1 MVFSDRTYSVLVV
14 SAAQKFNEAF
24 AEMLPGSEYYP
35 VRFVGNIAA
44 ARREMV
50 NKTYDLVIINAPL
63 PDDFGT
69 RLALYICENSGAGV
83 LLLVKAEHYPDING
97 RVSPFGVL
105 VLPKPASSQTVS
117 QSLQLLCGTR
127 ERLRRMEQKTASIEE
142 KMEEIRII
150 NRAKLLLMEQLKMTE
165 KEAHRFIE
173 KQAMDRCVTKR
184 VVAEQTF
191 HIQVEEEQQP

>member
-1 MVFSDRTYSVLVV
+1 MEFAERRYSVLLV
-14 SAAQKFNEAF
+14 SSSPKFNESMPAL
-24 AEMLPGSEYYP
+24 LPESRFYP
-35 VRFVGNIAA
+35 VTAVSDVSG
-44 ARREMV
+44 ARRRLLE
-50 NKTYDLVIINAPL
+50 NKYDIVIINAPL
-63 PDDFGT
+63 SDDFGT

-105 VLPKPASSQTVS
+105 ALPKPTTSQAVS

-173 KQAMDRCVTKR
+173 KQAMDRCVTRITIAQSILSTYK
-184 VVAEQTF
+184 
-191 HIQVEEEQQP
+191 

>member
-1 MVFSDRTYSVLVV
+1 MEFTERRYSVLLV
-14 SAAQKFNEAF
+14 SSSPKFNES
-24 AEMLPGSEYYP
+24 MLALLPESRFYP
-35 VRFVGNIAA
+35 VTAVSDVSS
-44 ARREMV
+44 ARRRLLES
-50 NKTYDLVIINAPL
+50 KYDIVIINAPL

-142 KMEEIRII
+142 KMGEIRII

-173 KQAMDRCVTKR
+173 KQAMDRCVTRITIAQSILSTYK
-184 VVAEQTF
+184 
-191 HIQVEEEQQP
+191 

>member
-1 MVFSDRTYSVLVV
+1 MEFTERRYSVLLV
-14 SAAQKFNEAF
+14 SSSPKFNESMPAL
-24 AEMLPGSEYYP
+24 LPESRFYP
-35 VRFVGNIAA
+35 VTAVSDVSS
-44 ARREMV
+44 ARRRLLE
-50 NKTYDLVIINAPL
+50 NKYDIVIINTPL

-97 RVSPFGVL
+97 RVSQFGVL
-105 VLPKPASSQTVS
+105 VLPKPTTSQAVS

-173 KQAMDRCVTKR
+173 KQAMDRCVTRITIAQSILSTYK
-184 VVAEQTF
+184 
-191 HIQVEEEQQP
+191 

>member
-1 MVFSDRTYSVLVV
+1 MEFTERRYSVLLV
-14 SAAQKFNEAF
+14 SSSPKFNES
-24 AEMLPGSEYYP
+24 MLALLPESRFYP
-35 VRFVGNIAA
+35 VTAVSDVSI
-44 ARREMV
+44 ARRRLLE
-50 NKTYDLVIINAPL
+50 NKYDIVIINAPL

-97 RVSPFGVL
+97 RVSQFGVL
-105 VLPKPASSQTVS
+105 VLPKPTTSQAVS

-173 KQAMDRCVTKR
+173 KQAMGRCVTRITIAQSILSTYK
-184 VVAEQTF
+184 
-191 HIQVEEEQQP
+191 

>member
-1 MVFSDRTYSVLVV
+1 MEFTERRYSVLLV
-14 SAAQKFNEAF
+14 SSSPKFNES
-24 AEMLPGSEYYP
+24 MLALLPESRFYP
-35 VRFVGNIAA
+35 VAA
-44 ARREMV
+44 VSDVSSARRRLLES
-50 NKTYDLVIINAPL
+50 KYDIVIINAPL

-69 RLALYICENSGAGV
+69 RLALNICDNSGAGV

-97 RVSPFGVL
+97 RVSSFGVL
-105 VLPKPASSQTVS
+105 VLPKPATSQAVS

-173 KQAMDRCVTKR
+173 KQAMDRCVTRITIAQSILSTYK
-184 VVAEQTF
+184 
-191 HIQVEEEQQP
+191 

>member
-1 MVFSDRTYSVLVV
+1 MEFTERRYSVLLV
-14 SAAQKFNEAF
+14 SSSPKFNES
-24 AEMLPGSEYYP
+24 MLALLSESRFYP
-35 VRFVGNIAA
+35 VTAVSDVSS
-44 ARREMV
+44 ARRRLLE
-50 NKTYDLVIINAPL
+50 NKYDIVIINAPL

-97 RVSPFGVL
+97 RVSQFGVL
-105 VLPKPASSQTVS
+105 VLPKPTTSQAVS

-173 KQAMDRCVTKR
+173 KQAMDRCVTRITIAQRILSRCK
-184 VVAEQTF
+184 
-191 HIQVEEEQQP
+191 

>member
-1 MVFSDRTYSVLVV
+1 MEFTERRYSVLLV
-14 SAAQKFNEAF
+14 SSSPKFNES
-24 AEMLPGSEYYP
+24 MLALLPENRFYP
-35 VRFVGNIAA
+35 VAA
-44 ARREMV
+44 VSDVSSARRRLLES
-50 NKTYDLVIINAPL
+50 KYDIVIINAPL

-69 RLALYICENSGAGV
+69 RLALNICDNSGTAV
-83 LLLVKAEHYPDING
+83 LLSVKAEHYPDING

-173 KQAMDRCVTKR
+173 KQAMDRCVTRITIAQSILSTYK
-184 VVAEQTF
+184 
-191 HIQVEEEQQP
+191 

>member
-1 MVFSDRTYSVLVV
+1 MEFTERRYSVLLV
-14 SAAQKFNEAF
+14 SSSPKFNES
-24 AEMLPGSEYYP
+24 MLALLPESRFYP
-35 VRFVGNIAA
+35 VAA
-44 ARREMV
+44 VSDVSGARRRLLES
-50 NKTYDLVIINAPL
+50 KYDIVIINAPL

-69 RLALYICENSGAGV
+69 RLALNICDNSGTAV
-83 LLLVKAEHYPDING
+83 LLFVKAEHYPDING

-105 VLPKPASSQTVS
+105 VLPKPATSQAVS

-173 KQAMDRCVTKR
+173 KQAMDRCVTRITIAQSILSTYK
-184 VVAEQTF
+184 
-191 HIQVEEEQQP
+191 

>member
-1 MVFSDRTYSVLVV
+1 MEFTERRYSVLLV
-14 SAAQKFNEAF
+14 SSSPKFNES
-24 AEMLPGSEYYP
+24 MLALLPESRFYP
-35 VRFVGNIAA
+35 VAA
-44 ARREMV
+44 VSDVSSARRRLLES
-50 NKTYDLVIINAPL
+50 KYDIVIIS
-63 PDDFGT
+63 T
-69 RLALYICENSGAGV
+69 RLALNICDNSGTAV
-83 LLLVKAEHYPDING
+83 LLFVKAEHYPDING

-173 KQAMDRCVTKR
+173 KQAMDRCVTRITIAQSILSTYK
-184 VVAEQTF
+184 
-191 HIQVEEEQQP
+191 

>member
-1 MVFSDRTYSVLVV
+1 MEYTERRYSVLLV
-14 SAAQKFNEAF
+14 SSSPKFNES
-24 AEMLPGSEYYP
+24 MLALLSESRFYP
-35 VRFVGNIAA
+35 VTAVSDVSS
-44 ARREMV
+44 ARRRLLE
-50 NKTYDLVIINAPL
+50 NKYDIVIINAPL

-97 RVSPFGVL
+97 RVSQFGVL
-105 VLPKPASSQTVS
+105 VLPKPTTSQALS

-173 KQAMDRCVTKR
+173 KQAMDRCVTRITIAQSILSTYK
-184 VVAEQTF
+184 
-191 HIQVEEEQQP
+191 

>member
-1 MVFSDRTYSVLVV
+1 MEFTERRYSVLLV
-14 SAAQKFNEAF
+14 SSSPKFNES
-24 AEMLPGSEYYP
+24 MLALLPESRFYP
-35 VRFVGNIAA
+35 VAA
-44 ARREMV
+44 VSDVSSARRRLLES
-50 NKTYDLVIINAPL
+50 KYDIVIINAPL
-63 PDDFGT
+63 SDDFGT
-69 RLALYICENSGAGV
+69 RLALNICDNSGTAV
-83 LLLVKAEHYPDING
+83 LLFVKAEHYPDING

-105 VLPKPASSQTVS
+105 VLPKPATSQAVS

-173 KQAMDRCVTKR
+173 KQAMDRCVTRITIAQSILSTYK
-184 VVAEQTF
+184 
-191 HIQVEEEQQP
+191 

>member
-1 MVFSDRTYSVLVV
+1 MEFTERRYSVLLV
-14 SAAQKFNEAF
+14 SSSPKFNES
-24 AEMLPGSEYYP
+24 MLALLPESRFYP
-35 VRFVGNIAA
+35 VAA
-44 ARREMV
+44 VSDVSSAQRRLLE
-50 NKTYDLVIINAPL
+50 NKYDIVIINAPL

-69 RLALYICENSGAGV
+69 RLALNICDNSGAGV

-97 RVSPFGVL
+97 RISPFGVL
-105 VLPKPASSQTVS
+105 VLPKPATSQAVS

-142 KMEEIRII
+142 KMEEIRLI

-173 KQAMDRCVTKR
+173 KQAMDRCVTRITIAQSILSTYK
-184 VVAEQTF
+184 
-191 HIQVEEEQQP
+191 

>member
-1 MVFSDRTYSVLVV
+1 MEFTERRYSVLLV
-14 SAAQKFNEAF
+14 SSSPKFNES
-24 AEMLPGSEYYP
+24 MLALLPESRFYP
-35 VRFVGNIAA
+35 VAA
-44 ARREMV
+44 VSDVSSARRRLLES
-50 NKTYDLVIINAPL
+50 KYDIVIINAPL

-69 RLALYICENSGAGV
+69 RLALNICDNSGTAV
-83 LLLVKAEHYPDING
+83 LLFVKAEHYPDING

-105 VLPKPASSQTVS
+105 VLPKPTTSQAVS

-173 KQAMDRCVTKR
+173 KQAMDRCVTRITIAQSILSTYK
-184 VVAEQTF
+184 
-191 HIQVEEEQQP
+191 

>member
-1 MVFSDRTYSVLVV
+1 MEFTERRYSVLLV
-14 SAAQKFNEAF
+14 SSSPKFNES
-24 AEMLPGSEYYP
+24 MLALLPESRFYP
-35 VRFVGNIAA
+35 VAA
-44 ARREMV
+44 GSDVSSARRRLLE
-50 NKTYDLVIINAPL
+50 NKYDIVIINAPL

-69 RLALYICENSGAGV
+69 RLALCICENSGAGV

-173 KQAMDRCVTKR
+173 KQAMDRCVTRITIAQSILSTYK
-184 VVAEQTF
+184 
-191 HIQVEEEQQP
+191 

>member
-1 MVFSDRTYSVLVV
+1 MEFTERRYSVLLV
-14 SAAQKFNEAF
+14 SSSPKFNES
-24 AEMLPGSEYYP
+24 MLALLPESRFYP
-35 VRFVGNIAA
+35 VAA
-44 ARREMV
+44 VSDVSSARRRLLV
-50 NKTYDLVIINAPL
+50 SKYDIVIINAPL

-69 RLALYICENSGAGV
+69 RLALNICDNSGTAV
-83 LLLVKAEHYPDING
+83 LLFVKAEHYPDING

-173 KQAMDRCVTKR
+173 KQAMDRCVTRITIAQSILSTYK
-184 VVAEQTF
+184 
-191 HIQVEEEQQP
+191 

>member
-1 MVFSDRTYSVLVV
+1 MEFTERRYSVLLV
-14 SAAQKFNEAF
+14 SSSPKFNES
-24 AEMLPGSEYYP
+24 MLALLPESRFYP
-35 VRFVGNIAA
+35 VAA
-44 ARREMV
+44 VSDVSSARRRLLES
-50 NKTYDLVIINAPL
+50 KYDIVIINAPL

-69 RLALYICENSGAGV
+69 RLALCICENSGAGV

-142 KMEEIRII
+142 KMGEIRII

-173 KQAMDRCVTKR
+173 KQAMDRCVTRITIAQSILSTYK
-184 VVAEQTF
+184 
-191 HIQVEEEQQP
+191 

>member
-1 MVFSDRTYSVLVV
+1 MEFTERRYSVLLV
-14 SAAQKFNEAF
+14 SSSPKFNES
-24 AEMLPGSEYYP
+24 MLALLPESRFYP
-35 VRFVGNIAA
+35 VAA
-44 ARREMV
+44 VSDVSSARRRLLES
-50 NKTYDLVIINAPL
+50 KYDIVIINAPL

-69 RLALYICENSGAGV
+69 RLALNICDNSSTAV
-83 LLLVKAEHYPDING
+83 LLFVKAEHYPDING

-173 KQAMDRCVTKR
+173 KQAMDRCVTRITIAQSILSTYK
-184 VVAEQTF
+184 
-191 HIQVEEEQQP
+191 

>member
-1 MVFSDRTYSVLVV
+1 MEFTERRYSVLLV
-14 SAAQKFNEAF
+14 SSSPKFNES
-24 AEMLPGSEYYP
+24 MLALLPESRFYP
-35 VRFVGNIAA
+35 VAA
-44 ARREMV
+44 VSDVSSARRRLLES
-50 NKTYDLVIINAPL
+50 KYDIVIINAPL

-69 RLALYICENSGAGV
+69 RLALYICENRGAGV
-83 LLLVKAEHYPDING
+83 LLLVTAEHYPDING

-105 VLPKPASSQTVS
+105 VLPKPATSQAVS

-173 KQAMDRCVTKR
+173 KQAMDRCVTRITIAQSILSTYK
-184 VVAEQTF
+184 
-191 HIQVEEEQQP
+191 